1 MSKGTLSPGTSLDIV
16 VIGCGV
22 SGLTT
27 GLLLL
32 EAGHRVSIW
41 AKTLPPYTTSNAAAA
56 VWHPFKA
63 NPPEKVARWSAEA
76 FRQFHRLL
84 AVPES
89 GVIRAPVLE
98 MRTERGEDPPWISV
112 VGEFRHATPEE
123 LRPGRPGGYVFEAL
137 VIDTNR
143 YLEYLRREFLAKGG
157 HIMQRKVERLGEVF
171 AHSRVVVNCT
181 GLGARELVGDRDI
194 HPSRGKVVRIKQCDF
209 HQVVL
214 DDENRSEMA
223 YIIPRIDDI
232 VLGGTDDEDV
242 SGESYHGEEYLESTA
257 LDAEAEAIMQR
268 CAQLSPQIA
277 RATAADVLKVVT
289 GWRPVRSEVRL
300 EGERVAP
307 EGILLHNYGHGG
319 AGVTLSWG
327 CARDVVELLGK
338 MI

>member
-1 MSKGTLSPGTSLDIV
+1 MSEGTLPHGRALDII

-27 GLLLL
+27 GLLLR

-41 AKTLPPYTTSNAAAA
+41 AKSLPPYTTSNAAGA
-56 VWHPFKA
+56 VWHPFKV
-63 NPPEKVARWSAEA
+63 NPPGKVARWGAEA
-76 FRQFHRLL
+76 FRQFESLL

-89 GVIRAPVLE
+89 GVIRAPILE
-98 MRTERGEDPPWISV
+98 MRLERAEDPAWSGV
-112 VGEFRHATPEE
+112 VGGFRHATREE
-123 LRPGRPGGYVFEAL
+123 LRPGREDGFVFEAL

-143 YLEYLRREFLAKGG
+143 YLEYLRRRFLAQGG
-157 HIMQRKVERLGEVF
+157 EIVQRMVTRLEDAF
-171 AHSRVVVNCT
+171 AQGQVVVNCT

-194 HPSRGKVVRIKQCDF
+194 HPSRGKVVRIKQRGF
-209 HQVVL
+209 HQVLL
-214 DDENRSEMA
+214 DDEDRTRMA

-242 SGESYHGEEYLESTA
+242 SGEGYRGEEYLESTT
-257 LDAEAEAIMQR
+257 LDAEAEAIVQR
-268 CAQLSPQIA
+268 CARLAPQVVSG
-277 RATAADVLKVVT
+277 ADVLKMVT
-289 GWRPVRSEVRL
+289 GWRPVRSQVRL

-307 EGILLHNYGHGG
+307 GRVLLHNYGHGG

-327 CARDVVELLGK
+327 CAKDVVEQLAG